1 MAEWLSR
8 NFWRFGLA
16 SGILMAVASIGFAQ
30 LPFPAPDDVVKVAE
44 KNAMLAVIYVMAGV
58 TVMALWFAWRMYTTQ
73 QLAYKEQQVEMQRV
87 LSKLLEAQS
96 LSNAKSD
103 RLVDA
108 LNVRP
113 CIMAP
118 PQALNPHLL
127 KTGEPQ

>member
-118 PQALNPHLL
+118 PQAPSPHLL
-127 KTGEPQ
+127 KTGGPQ